1 MLAGIHALVRAA
13 VRGVQISRRADIRQT
28 LRIALEREA
37 LPDEL
42 LAEIAGLERIIGMG
56 SFAGYLIEKADI
68 LVAAGEQPEIV
79 TLTKMFLGKHALED
93 GPFRCQFPDVWCV
106 KPAAED
112 LLKILVLLDHDD
124 DVVIHRQRRRPRK
137 SIGRR
142 RDAGRTRHES
152 NDAQLQRFRHLS
164 SRAPSIQ
171 TGRIRG
177 TSHCMTISALQRL
190 CYHST
195 AALAGLSDRRWCKT
209 AESWRSV
216 WSQCPPSGCI
226 FASGFRGVVPPR
238 C

>member
-93 GPFRCQFPDVWCV
+93 GPFRCQFPDVYGASNLLPRICSKSLFSSTTMTMWSYTGSV
-106 KPAAED
+106 EGQGSLSAAAAMPA
-112 LLKILVLLDHDD
+112 VHDTRAMMHSCNGF
-124 DVVIHRQRRRPRK
+124 VICPLERHRSK
-137 SIGRR
+137 LGGFE
-142 RDAGRTRHES
+142 A
-152 NDAQLQRFRHLS
+152 
-164 SRAPSIQ
+164 
-171 TGRIRG
+171 
-177 TSHCMTISALQRL
+177 RL
-190 CYHST
+190 I
-195 AALAGLSDRRWCKT
+195 A
-209 AESWRSV
+209 
-216 WSQCPPSGCI
+216 
-226 FASGFRGVVPPR
+226 
-238 C
+238 